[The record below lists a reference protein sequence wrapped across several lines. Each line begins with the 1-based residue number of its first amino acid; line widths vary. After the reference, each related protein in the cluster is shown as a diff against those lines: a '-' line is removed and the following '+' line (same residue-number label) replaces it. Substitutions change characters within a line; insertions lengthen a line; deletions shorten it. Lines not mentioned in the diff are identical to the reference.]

1 MNNNEKILDLGFKW
15 LNEKNVDADGNYVKY
30 SKMEERFN
38 GLTTMSEGLTEMKSL
53 LLDTINRINK
63 AQAAINMKL
72 TTGEL
77 QVTDKDRNNLF
88 HDVEEAV
95 TDINQFAKEPADVVE
110 QGWFEFFNNDQETEK
125 RHDLVQD

>member
-1 MNNNEKILDLGFKW
+1 
-15 LNEKNVDADGNYVKY
+15 
-30 SKMEERFN
+30 
-38 GLTTMSEGLTEMKSL
+38 
-53 LLDTINRINK
+53 
-63 AQAAINMKL
+63 MKL

-110 QGWFEFFNNDQETEK
+110 QGWFEFFNNDQEPEK